1 MSSTDLVLLVVA
13 IATAAVLLSPPL
25 LRSRDWRATVTP
37 LASIIGSGFLVAGPI
52 LGHVAGHYAV
62 AAMAALCAISYLFGL
77 AVRDNISRLEPML
90 AAESPP
96 AVLLWLDRAADLALI
111 LAYFVSVA
119 YYLDL
124 LADFALKAFDVVDPM
139 VAHGMTTAILALL
152 GTLGYFGGL
161 RWLEHVEL
169 GSVGLKLAMIAALIA
184 ALAWALGSEVAAG
197 TVAVRPLA
205 DQAEGFDAVRI
216 LLGLII
222 LVQGFETSRYLGD
235 SYDRATRVRTM
246 RHAQWIAFVVYML
259 FIGLLT
265 PWLDGR
271 LPPEAATPMSSNC
284 CAPSAAWSRRRS
296 SSPRCCHSFRRRS
309 PISTAPAASSPAPRA
324 SESPSLSAMSSQH
337 QPRSRWCGRATSS
350 PSSPGRPKPSFSIMA
365 SSRRP
370 HSSSNGSTP
379 PRPAGAASPCTA
391 APSPSRSPC

>member
-1 MSSTDLVLLVVA
+1 M
-13 IATAAVLLSPPL
+13 
-25 LRSRDWRATVTP
+25 
-37 LASIIGSGFLVAGPI
+37 
-52 LGHVAGHYAV
+52 
-62 AAMAALCAISYLFGL
+62 
-77 AVRDNISRLEPML
+77 
-90 AAESPP
+90 
-96 AVLLWLDRAADLALI
+96 LLWLDRAADLALI

-124 LADFALKAFDVVDPM
+124 LADFALKAFGVVDPM

-246 RHAQWIAFVVYML
+246 RHAQWIAFVVYMRDTHV
-259 FIGLLT
+259 IELLR
-265 PWLDGR
+265 PVGSLVA
-271 LPPEAATPMSSNC
+271 PAIIVAALLSQL
-284 CAPSAAWSRRRS
+284 SAAVADLNGASGLVAGASRQRI
-296 SSPRCCHSFRRRS
+296 PVA
-309 PISTAPAASSPAPRA
+309 IGYVIAASASIAVVWAGDIFTVIAWASKAFVLYYGIQSATALVVEWVDPAPTRWGRIV
-324 SESPSLSAMSSQH
+324 LHGSAIAIALAVLTL
-337 QPRSRWCGRATSS
+337 GRA
-350 PSSPGRPKPSFSIMA
+350 A
-365 SSRRP
+365 
-370 HSSSNGSTP
+370 
-379 PRPAGAASPCTA
+379 AG
-391 APSPSRSPC
+391 

>member
-1 MSSTDLVLLVVA
+1 MSSTDLVLLAVA
-13 IATAAVLLSPPL
+13 VATAAVMLSPPL

-96 AVLLWLDRAADLALI
+96 PVLLWLDRAADLALI

-124 LADFALKAFDVVDPM
+124 LADFALKAFGVVDPM

-271 LPPEAATPMSSNC
+271 LPPEGGDTHVIELLRPVGSLV
-284 CAPSAAWSRRRS
+284 APSLDRGGVGGRYLHRHRLGVQSLRSLLWHPVGDRTRRRMGRPRPDPLGPHRPARQRHRHRARRADPRPRGGRLTSRRR
-296 SSPRCCHSFRRRS
+296 
-309 PISTAPAASSPAPRA
+309 
-324 SESPSLSAMSSQH
+324 
-337 QPRSRWCGRATSS
+337 RSRIA
-350 PSSPGRPKPSFSIMA
+350 
-365 SSRRP
+365 
-370 HSSSNGSTP
+370 
-379 PRPAGAASPCTA
+379 
-391 APSPSRSPC
+391 